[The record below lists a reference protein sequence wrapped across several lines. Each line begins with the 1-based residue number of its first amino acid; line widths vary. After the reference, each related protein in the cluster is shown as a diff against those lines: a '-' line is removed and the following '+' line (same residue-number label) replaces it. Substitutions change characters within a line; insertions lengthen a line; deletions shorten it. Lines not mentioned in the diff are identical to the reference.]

1 MSDVAGRFQSM
12 LERYVQNSVC
22 SSTDEK
28 ISLQHNLF
36 DYSVELK
43 YSAHGVEEK
52 HTIPFHADPHYSVN
66 QLVELA
72 RNLRQ
77 KAQHRLADMNPPI
90 IIGPGSFLGGCI

>member
-1 MSDVAGRFQSM
+1 MDVASRFQSM

-22 SSTDEK
+22 SDLSEK
-28 ISLQHNLF
+28 ITIQHNLF

-43 YSAHGVEEK
+43 YSAFGVEE
-52 HTIPFHADPHYSVN
+52 TQRIPFHVDPTFSVN

-90 IIGPGSFLGGCI
+90 TLDPCSFGGCI